1 MDKFQSKKIESHAIS
16 ILYILRYLQEVDHE
30 GRVSSLRFNDFGD
43 GIGICDLP
51 EDAQDH
57 DLSDVNIKAER
68 EDPDFR

>member
-1 MDKFQSKKIESHAIS
+1 MDFYAIS
-16 ILYILRYLQEVDHE
+16 IFNILQYLQEVDHE

>member
-1 MDKFQSKKIESHAIS
+1 MDFYAIS
-16 ILYILRYLQEVDHE
+16 IFNILRYLQEVDHE

-51 EDAQDH
+51 DDTQDH
-57 DLSDVNIKAER
+57 DLSDVDIKAER